1 MKGLLVLENGA
12 RFEGDLL
19 GTVEGMG
26 ELVFNTGMTGYQ
38 ECFTDPSYEGQ
49 ILTLT
54 YPLIG
59 NYGANDLFMQNRK
72 PAAAGYVLD
81 QITEHPSNWECKEK
95 ITDFIERYHVPCLY
109 NVDTRAVT
117 RMVRMQGVMKA
128 VIVSADRGE
137 DFIQEALAKPMHKN
151 QVERVTTAY
160 PYTYGD
166 GKYQVSLLDCGLK
179 KNILVSLA
187 ANDCT
192 VHVFP
197 AHTTAEE
204 LLASDPD
211 GIFLSP
217 GPGDRRMCPM
227 SLKRSRN

>member
-72 PAAAGYVLD
+72 PVSRRICPGSD
-81 QITEHPSNWECKEK
+81 H
-95 ITDFIERYHVPCLY
+95 
-109 NVDTRAVT
+109 RASEQLG
-117 RMVRMQGVMKA
+117 MQGK
-128 VIVSADRGE
+128 D
-137 DFIQEALAKPMHKN
+137 
-151 QVERVTTAY
+151 
-160 PYTYGD
+160 YGF
-166 GKYQVSLLDCGLK
+166 
-179 KNILVSLA
+179 
-187 ANDCT
+187 
-192 VHVFP
+192 H
-197 AHTTAEE
+197 
-204 LLASDPD
+204 
-211 GIFLSP
+211 
-217 GPGDRRMCPM
+217 
-227 SLKRSRN
+227 